1 MNPENLD
8 IYLISEEN
16 LGYLRKE
23 AVHEGYA
30 TSHGLKWAGRIAQH
44 VMEKE
49 G

>member
-16 LGYLRKE
+16 LGYLS
-23 AVHEGYA
+23 HEGYA